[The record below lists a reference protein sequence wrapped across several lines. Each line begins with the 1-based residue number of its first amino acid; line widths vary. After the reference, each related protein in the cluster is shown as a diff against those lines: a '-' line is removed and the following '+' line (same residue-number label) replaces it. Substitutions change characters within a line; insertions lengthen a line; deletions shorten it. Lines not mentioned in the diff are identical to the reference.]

1 MLTGAIAGGLAAAI
15 GLGLAA
21 LVRRDLT
28 VFLETEVWGWSALV
42 GATVGGVLAPVTGW
56 LFLRHGPLGALV
68 VHTTLAT
75 ALFGGIG
82 MALNF
87 NPLIAAGIGFVAES
101 ARLAI
106 KTPRRRAR
114 TELPPDEPPKAL
126 EP

>member
-1 MLTGAIAGGLAAAI
+1 MLTGAIAGALAAAI

-21 LVRRDLT
+21 LVRRDPS
-28 VFLETEVWGWSALV
+28 VFLEAEVWGWSALV
-42 GATVGGVLAPVTGW
+42 GATVGGVLAPATGW
-56 LFLRHGPLGALV
+56 LFLRHVPLGALV

-82 MALNF
+82 MAFNF
-87 NPLIAAGIGFVAES
+87 NPLIAAGIGFVVES

-106 KTPRRRAR
+106 RTPRRKAR
-114 TELPPDEPPKAL
+114 TKLPVDDPPKAL